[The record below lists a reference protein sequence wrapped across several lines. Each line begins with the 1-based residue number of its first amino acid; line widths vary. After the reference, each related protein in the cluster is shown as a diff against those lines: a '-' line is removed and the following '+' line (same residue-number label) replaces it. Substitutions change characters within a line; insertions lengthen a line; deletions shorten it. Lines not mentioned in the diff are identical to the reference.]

1 MFDNVLFPYNIL
13 KVEIGIWTY
22 PMALFQQIKRNYFSD
37 ARRKWMHN
45 KVFDF
50 KLSTWWWIYTPMNFP
65 KHKSHQ
71 TTKGRNQ
78 NLFLWTLEVHI
89 YHQHM
94 QLALSHLIWNTWPF
108 VKFIM
113 HQLPLFLSHGEL
125 SFRAQCWFC

>member
-50 KLSTWWWIYTPMNFP
+50 KLSTW
-65 KHKSHQ
+65 
-71 TTKGRNQ
+71 
-78 NLFLWTLEVHI
+78 
-89 YHQHM
+89 
-94 QLALSHLIWNTWPF
+94 
-108 VKFIM
+108 
-113 HQLPLFLSHGEL
+113 
-125 SFRAQCWFC
+125 